1 MVHLMFDAYKEYLRD
16 GHNVPSG
23 VSEACKS
30 WVGDSGS
37 IKSHLE
43 KEYEIT
49 NNSDDYVAA
58 RELIDYLVKTCKLPM
73 SDTKIGIDLR
83 KVVKLVRDIK
93 RENGKSLKIW
103 KGKKK
108 YG

>member
-1 MVHLMFDAYKEYLRD
+1 MATFIEVKTWQKEKGQAHYPKR
-16 GHNVPSG
+16 
-23 VSEACKS
+23 S